1 MHHAT
6 AMRFIQ
12 CSRDLRTQLQH
23 LRQRQRP
30 LLQTL
35 GQRFAL
41 DALHHQVVDSVLMTD
56 VMQHANVWMIQV
68 RDGFRFALEPLLA
81 NRITRKLLRKNLDR
95 NGAIQT
101 SIAGAVDFAHPA
113 SAEGGTD
120 FIGSEECPRS
130 ERHVRRKYTAL
141 QGRLYLRRPSAFP

>member
-1 MHHAT
+1 MHHTT
-6 AMRFIQ
+6 AMRIIQ
-12 CSRDLRTQLQH
+12 CIRDLRTQLEH
-23 LRQRQRP
+23 LLQRQRP

-95 NGAIQT
+95 NGAI
-101 SIAGAVDFAHPA
+101 
-113 SAEGGTD
+113 
-120 FIGSEECPRS
+120 
-130 ERHVRRKYTAL
+130 
-141 QGRLYLRRPSAFP
+141 

>member
-1 MHHAT
+1 MHHTT

-12 CSRDLRTQLQH
+12 CIRDVRTQLEH
-23 LRQRQRP
+23 LLQRQRP

-81 NRITRKLLRKNLDR
+81 YGIGRKLRGQNLDGDTAFQSRITR
-95 NGAIQT
+95 
-101 SIAGAVDFAHPA
+101 AVYLTH
-113 SAEGGTD
+113 SART
-120 FIGSEECPRS
+120 
-130 ERHVRRKYTAL
+130 ERRHNFVWAK
-141 QGRLYLRRPSAFP
+141 F